1 MYSCAV
7 AASGAER
14 AYCVDYSLEDFADA
28 PAKYERSLAGF
39 TKLCQETLGG
49 ASTEAVHVGPGCI
62 AKPPTGCVTCS
73 CVNKDPDGGYSM
85 VREATVAHR
94 VWRVC
99 MRMPLRT
106 CVCACVC
113 VCPCVRADNSLA
125 YLSSLGAKHTQCGQ
139 SEAHEHRGLTCYDP
153 HTTFGRLE
161 VKGEGDCG
169 VPSGCSPCSCRSRT
183 SAATGAAAGAGATA
197 GSADDPYSYY
207 DCAVRHVAVY

>member
-39 TKLCQETLGG
+39 TKLCQETLRG

-106 CVCACVC
+106 CVCVCVYAPACV
-113 VCPCVRADNSLA
+113 
-125 YLSSLGAKHTQCGQ
+125 
-139 SEAHEHRGLTCYDP
+139 LT
-153 HTTFGRLE
+153 
-161 VKGEGDCG
+161 
-169 VPSGCSPCSCRSRT
+169 
-183 SAATGAAAGAGATA
+183 TA
-197 GSADDPYSYY
+197 
-207 DCAVRHVAVY
+207 